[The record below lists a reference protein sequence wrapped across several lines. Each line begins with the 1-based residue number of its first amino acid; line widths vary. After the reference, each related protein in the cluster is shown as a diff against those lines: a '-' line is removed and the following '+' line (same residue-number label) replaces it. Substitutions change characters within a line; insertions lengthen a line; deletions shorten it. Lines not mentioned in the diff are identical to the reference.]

1 MQEDFKDP
9 NNQSDNNEN
18 GSHKIGWDYNAGAD
32 KTSSDQSN
40 SWAGHRPGSY
50 TPPNDFNKPS
60 DNYRWNFEDYQ
71 AVEQQGKTKRSK
83 GLSVFGFLV
92 SFVVVVAL
100 VLFAVYGVYTLVSR
114 NNGFFDFM
122 EQVPSPNVTQQPNT
136 PEISINN
143 PPEGIQSPILS
154 DGPLSTKEIVRMVKP
169 SVVGVENYG
178 PDNTFVPISE
188 GSGIIMNEQGYI
200 ITNAHVVEG
209 AVGINIVLNNEE
221 TYSAKLI
228 GIDRK
233 TDLAV
238 VKIEADNLVAASF
251 GNSDILEDG
260 DRVVAIGNPG
270 GMKLAATTTQG
281 IVSTAKRSFRT
292 DSGFSTLYI
301 QTDAAINPGNSGGPL
316 INDYGQVVGINTAKI
331 VAEGYEGI
339 GFAIPINEAKPIIDQ
354 LIKFGYVKGRTKI
367 GISGQVVNETTAQ
380 LNNIPKGIYI
390 YSIDPSS
397 DLAGKNVTR
406 GDIIVKIDGTVI
418 ESFDNVSA
426 ILKSKTPNDKVTLT
440 IYRPRQGGGGG
451 DTFDVTI
458 KLMADEE
465 IPK

>member
-178 PDNTFVPISE
+178 PDNTFVPVSE

-251 GNSDILEDG
+251 GNSDVLEDG

-418 ESFDNVSA
+418 ESFDNVST